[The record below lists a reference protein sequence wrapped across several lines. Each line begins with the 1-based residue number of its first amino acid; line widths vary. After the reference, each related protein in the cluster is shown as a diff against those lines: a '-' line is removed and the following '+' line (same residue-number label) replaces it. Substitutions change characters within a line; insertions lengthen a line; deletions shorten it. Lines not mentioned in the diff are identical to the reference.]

1 MVASRGLH
9 TLAFL
14 RVVVAHDDR
23 VVDAE
28 TELQH
33 RRDGV
38 CDKRDLVEPVVRALV
53 DPDGHGKGDD
63 QHRHLGICMAREQK
77 HHKDRAHEDDEHDAH
92 LPLEDLAGRV
102 ADLRCNIGI
111 IAVERSADVFHALNA
126 DLVKLFPVKRDHK
139 QRRGTVV
146 VLRVLFK
153 LHTLDAVYPAQH
165 LGKLFRLREC
175 HVGHHDLGVSVCN
188 ELAVHD
194 LQALTCLR
202 RIRQIVG
209 QLVVDVRLARR
220 EDRQHARHGKQHH
233 KQPPL
238 IHDERRHAFH
248 KRFLHTPAP
257 HQTASPRPESLC
269 ASNQNRLHKRLKKSN
284 KIIFCI
290 LFGHTCAKLT

>member
-1 MVASRGLH
+1 M
-9 TLAFL
+9 
-14 RVVVAHDDR
+14 VAHDDR

-38 CDKRDLVEPVVRALV
+38 CDKRDFVEPVVRALV

-63 QHRHLGICMAREQK
+63 QHRHLGIRMAREQK

-102 ADLRCNIGI
+102 ADLRCNICI
-111 IAVERSADVFHALNA
+111 VAVERSADIFHALNA
-126 DLVKLFPVKRDHK
+126 DLVELLAFKCDHK
-139 QRRGTVV
+139 QRRGAVI

-153 LHTLDAVYPAQH
+153 LHALDAVHPAQH
-165 LGKLFRLREC
+165 LGKLLRLREC
-175 HVGHHDLGVSVCN
+175 HVGHHDLGVSIGD

-194 LQALTCLR
+194 LQTLTRLR
-202 RIRQIVG
+202 GVRQIVG
-209 QLVVDVRLARR
+209 QLIVDVRPARR
-220 EDRQHARHGKQHH
+220 EDRQHTRDGKQHH
-233 KQPPL
+233 EQAPL
-238 IHDERRHAFH
+238 VHDERRHALH

-269 ASNQNRLHKRLKKSN
+269 ASNQNRLHK
-284 KIIFCI
+284 
-290 LFGHTCAKLT
+290 